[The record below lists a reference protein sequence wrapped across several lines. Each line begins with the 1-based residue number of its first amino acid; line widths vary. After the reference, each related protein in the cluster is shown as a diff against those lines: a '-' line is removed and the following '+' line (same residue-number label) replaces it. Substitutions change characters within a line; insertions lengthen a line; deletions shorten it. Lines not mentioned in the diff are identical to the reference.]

1 MVAESIIEELSVQR
15 ESRED
20 LTLRIRMLLYL
31 AKVRWLL
38 SRRRKSRSQRREAAA
53 SEIKYKS
60 VCLVRNLISQYFV
73 KVNAKSQKIKRI
85 LFQALKVLFE
95 TKTKTKK
102 LAPRPGIEPGSSG

>member
-95 TKTKTKK
+95 TKTKK

>member
-1 MVAESIIEELSVQR
+1 MVVESIIEELSVQR
-15 ESRED
+15 EFRED
-20 LTLRIRMLLYL
+20 LTHRIRMLHYL

-85 LFQALKVLFE
+85 LFQALKVFIE
-95 TKTKTKK
+95 TKTKK

>member
-1 MVAESIIEELSVQR
+1 MVVESIIEELSVQR

-95 TKTKTKK
+95 TKTKK

>member
-1 MVAESIIEELSVQR
+1 MVVESIIEELSVQR
-15 ESRED
+15 EFRED
-20 LTLRIRMLLYL
+20 LTHRIRLLLYL

-53 SEIKYKS
+53 SEIKYQP

-73 KVNAKSQKIKRI
+73 KVNAKSQKFKRI
-85 LFQALKVLFE
+85 LFQALKVSFE
-95 TKTKTKK
+95 TKNKK

>member
-31 AKVRWLL
+31 AKVRWLS

-95 TKTKTKK
+95 TKTKK

>member
-53 SEIKYKS
+53 SEIKY
-60 VCLVRNLISQYFV
+60 
-73 KVNAKSQKIKRI
+73 
-85 LFQALKVLFE
+85 
-95 TKTKTKK
+95 
-102 LAPRPGIEPGSSG
+102 

>member
-1 MVAESIIEELSVQR
+1 MVVESIIEELSVQR
-15 ESRED
+15 EFRED
-20 LTLRIRMLLYL
+20 LTHRIRMLHYL

-53 SEIKYKS
+53 SEIKYKP

-73 KVNAKSQKIKRI
+73 KVNAKSQKFKRI
-85 LFQALKVLFE
+85 LFQALKVSFE
-95 TKTKTKK
+95 TKTKK

>member
-73 KVNAKSQKIKRI
+73 KVNAKSEKIKRI

-95 TKTKTKK
+95 TKTKK

>member
-15 ESRED
+15 EFRED

-73 KVNAKSQKIKRI
+73 KVNAKSEKIKRI

-95 TKTKTKK
+95 TKTKK